1 MYPTYQISKL
11 QDVVISLH
19 IVRGQIVI
27 NEEQIVP
34 MDILSKRLRERA
46 EQLGISN
53 AEAARRV
60 GLDERRYAHYVAGRR
75 EPDLAIL
82 VRIPLSLGTT
92 PNWLLGVPGHAD
104 AVAETTDLLERFANA
119 ANGMTLEELQ
129 LCIILAEAIVAAKT
143 RR

>member
-1 MYPTYQISKL
+1 MTYQIWKL
-11 QDVVISLH
+11 QYVVISLH
-19 IVRGQIVI
+19 NVRGQIVI
-27 NEEQIVP
+27 NGEQIVP

-75 EPDLAIL
+75 EPDLATL
-82 VRIPLSLGTT
+82 LRITSSLGTT
-92 PNWLLGVPGHAD
+92 PNWLLGVTEPAD
-104 AVAETTDLLERFANA
+104 AVAEMSDLLERFANA

-129 LCIILAEAIVAAKT
+129 LCIIQAEAIVAAKT

>member
-1 MYPTYQISKL
+1 
-11 QDVVISLH
+11 
-19 IVRGQIVI
+19 
-27 NEEQIVP
+27 

-53 AEAARRV
+53 AEAARRA

-75 EPDLAIL
+75 EPDLATL
-82 VRIPLSLGTT
+82 LRIASSLGTT
-92 PNWLLGVPGHAD
+92 PNWLLGVTGHAD
-104 AVAETTDLLERFANA
+104 AGAETSELLERFANA

-129 LCIILAEAIVAAKT
+129 LCIIQAEAIVAAKT

>member
-1 MYPTYQISKL
+1 
-11 QDVVISLH
+11 
-19 IVRGQIVI
+19 
-27 NEEQIVP
+27 

-60 GLDERRYAHYVAGRR
+60 GLDERRYAHYVGNRR
-75 EPDLAIL
+75 EPDLATL
-82 VRIPLSLGTT
+82 LRIASSLGTT
-92 PNWLLGVPGHAD
+92 PNWLLGVTEPTD
-104 AVAETTDLLERFANA
+104 AVAGTSELLERFANA

-129 LCIILAEAIVAAKT
+129 LCIIQAEAIVAAKA